1 MKYKLITTGLI
12 AGAFLL
18 FGGHAMA
25 DDAVDK
31 NRSAQMNAE
40 IMQGGLQLQDINAT
54 MNFTTMSAST
64 LLTPQVSA
72 TIGADGKAQMIDSNS
87 YVVGGTPLTGKV
99 LNYSASPDWEL
110 QATFTGFRLAK
121 QDINTSTFNYDPN
134 GVLLPADLSLF
145 GKKLLADTPTTIL
158 EGGESFTKSAGSTP
172 VVASGFGTTSLDDFG
187 VIPQLTVYKSLPA
200 GGTFMGQINFTL
212 TQTPN
217 VQ

>member
-1 MKYKLITTGLI
+1 
-12 AGAFLL
+12 
-18 FGGHAMA
+18 MA

-158 EGGESFTKSAGSTP
+158 EGGESFTKSAGSIR
-172 VVASGFGTTSLDDFG
+172 FWDD
-187 VIPQLTVYKSLPA
+187 QL
-200 GGTFMGQINFTL
+200 G
-212 TQTPN
+212 
-217 VQ
+217 

>member
-87 YVVGGTPLTGKV
+87 YGTPLTGKV

-172 VVASGFGTTSLDDFG
+172 VFASGFGTTSLDDFG

-200 GGTFMGQINFTL
+200 VGTFMGQINFTL